1 MARFIVLENDERSD
15 KVHVGVRF
23 DDIPWGSITVAAQDI
38 DRWLAWATWK
48 YDGVTVLDRR
58 TPPEP
63 PIEPNRLYLAS
74 PYEGENHHIIKGRE
88 AKMKTGR
95 RAICGAPVQAKA
107 TIYSANPDA
116 SNCYRCRKK
125 TGQNLDGWGLIQN
138 MGGRRYR

>member
-1 MARFIVLENDERSD
+1 MARTIILGDSEQAGMVR
-15 KVHVGVRF
+15 VVVRF
-23 DDIPWGSITVAAQDI
+23 DDIQPGAITVSAREI

-48 YDGVTVLDRR
+48 YDGVRVMDQR

-63 PIEPNRLYLAS
+63 PIEPSRLYLAS
-74 PYEGENHHIIKGRE
+74 PYEGENHHIIKGRD
-88 AKMKTGR
+88 AQMKTGR

-107 TIYSANPDA
+107 TIYSASLDE

-125 TGQNLDGWGLIQN
+125 TGQSLDGWSYIQN